1 MQLWEALEVRKGEV
15 VALVGAGGKT
25 SALFT
30 LARELGHQGRKVV
43 VTTTTHIRLPRTR
56 AGEGL
61 LIAGELPGLMKEL
74 RMAFLKSNVIV
85 VGRAKTDGKLAG
97 IDAQWVPSIL
107 EAEGVDYILVEADG
121 AAGRSFK
128 APLSH
133 EPVIPPD
140 ATLVVPVAGIDVV
153 GKPLTSEWVHR
164 PQQVAQL
171 TGLSLGEAVT
181 PEAVAQVMLHAEG
194 NIKGA
199 PPGARIIPVINKVDD
214 HTQLAP
220 AQEVASRLLE
230 RGARRVLLTHLAP
243 RPRVVEVIDAPDEP
257 IVSAIVLAAGRSQR
271 MGVAKLTLKL
281 GDKSLLEHVIDNVLA
296 SKVSEVIVVLG
307 PETVH
312 LRSSLEGLRRVKVVE
327 NQQPDQ
333 GQSSSL
339 RLGLQGISQQAQAA
353 IILMGDQPLVTS
365 DTIDAIINKYAQS
378 RAPIVAPLYQGQ
390 RGSPVLFDRSL
401 LGELMAVQGDKGGRE
416 IIEKYKGLMASVSFE
431 SPLVGAD
438 VDTWEDYQTLRRLLE
453 AGGKKS

>member
-30 LARELGHQGRKVV
+30 LARELGRQGRKVV

-56 AGEGL
+56 AGQGL
-61 LIAGELPGLMKEL
+61 LIAGELPRLIKEL
-74 RMAFLKSNVIV
+74 RMSLLKSNVIV
-85 VGRAKTDGKLAG
+85 VGRAETDGKLAG
-97 IDAQWVPSIL
+97 IDAQWVPAIL
-107 EAEGVDYILVEADG
+107 ELETEGVDYILVEADG
-121 AAGRSFK
+121 SAGRSFK

-140 ATLVVPVAGIDVV
+140 ATLVVPVVGIDVV

-171 TGLSLGEAVT
+171 TELSLGEAVT
-181 PEAVAQVMLHAEG
+181 PEAVAHVMLHAEG
-194 NIKGA
+194 NIKGT
-199 PPGARIIPVINKVDD
+199 PPGARIIPVINKVDG
-214 HTQLAP
+214 HAQLAP

-281 GDKSLLEHVIDNVLA
+281 GAKSLLEHVIDNALA

-333 GQSSSL
+333 GQSTSL
-339 RLGLQGISQQAQAA
+339 RLGLQCISRQAQAA

-365 DTIDAIINKYAQS
+365 DTIDALINKYSQS
-378 RAPIVAPLYQGQ
+378 GAPIVAPLYQGQ

-453 AGGKKS
+453 GKKS